1 MSRLAITP
9 RAFHP
14 AVTIDRHARL
24 AAVRD
29 TLSAAGDPFGSGLE
43 LWALASDVAGKPLA
57 AAAGVPAAWQ
67 ARLIA
72 RIARARRHHRGP
84 RRLRFDAAAATVLL
98 DLFEGARGDGAI
110 ARAAMLGY
118 RAILDGTPACRL
130 RESMVVNLDRVR
142 HLLDGEGRAALAE
155 AWRQIA
161 PETPPYAHWFAGER
175 REVRLVCQVQD
186 VFFRAWKGFMKKL
199 GFAIASQSSP
209 GRIHYR
215 RTDVVRGIETT
226 FHVDYRKKGEGI
238 FQAMADD
245 DVDGVLFLGHSDW
258 WARVPRNLADAPDQ
272 RGAKL
277 LVLLM
282 CFGKHFHHALHERYP
297 DAHIVT
303 TKDPTEDPEDVAML
317 RHLFDGIAARA
328 TWKAIRKAVVADAK
342 TADNFVFPGDIRY
355 IVGVSD
361 DDRDGRLDRFDR
373 FCNVAS
379 GALLSPAN
387 LEDSFVPDPP
397 GLHPRGVELAP
408 RELDGANILEA
419 ALMLNSLSYDNQL
432 LDQVN
437 LEQKVVASGWHVPR
451 PGDFRAA
458 RFRVARRDGAEIV
471 RLSCSIRYARAAPS
485 ALTAMVVYEGY
496 QFLAKRLRS
505 RPALDAVDHALM
517 GLMLVGH
524 ALANANYPQHEACFR
539 AFVRRYGFPARLP
552 LARVLHHIEA
562 DPDWESGSR
571 RAVRAL
577 RRELT
582 DPQLARLERVLDA

>member
-1 MSRLAITP
+1 MTRVTITP
-9 RAFHP
+9 AAFHP
-14 AVTIDRHARL
+14 AVTIDRAARL
-24 AAVRD
+24 AAIRD
-29 TLSAAGDPFGSGLE
+29 TISAAGDPFGSGLE
-43 LWALASDVAGKPLA
+43 LWALAADVAGKPLA
-57 AAAGVPAAWQ
+57 AAARVPHAWQ

-84 RRLRFDAAAATVLL
+84 RHTRFDSAAATVLL
-98 DLFEGARGDGAI
+98 DLFEGARGQGAI
-110 ARAAMLGY
+110 ARAAFAEY
-118 RAILDGTPACRL
+118 AAILDRTAACQL
-130 RESMVVNLDRVR
+130 RESMAVNLDRVR
-142 HLLDGEGRAALAE
+142 HLLDDHGRAVLAR
-155 AWRQIA
+155 AWARIA
-161 PETPPYAHWFAGER
+161 PATPPYARWFAGGRAEI
-175 REVRLVCQVQD
+175 RLVCQVQD
-186 VFFRAWKGFMKKL
+186 VFFRSWKGFLKKL
-199 GFAIASQSSP
+199 GFAVVAQSSP

-215 RTDVVRGIETT
+215 RTDVVRGVATT
-226 FHVDYRKKGEGI
+226 FHIDYREKGEGI
-238 FQAMADD
+238 FSAMADA

-282 CFGKHFHHALHERYP
+282 CFGKHFHHALHTRYP

-317 RHLFDGIAARA
+317 RHLLEGIAHRQS
-328 TWKAIRKAVVADAK
+328 WRAIRAAAVADAK
-342 TADNFVFPGDIRY
+342 TADNFIFPGDVRY

-373 FCNVAS
+373 FCNLGS
-379 GALLSPAN
+379 GRLLAPPD

-408 RELDGANILEA
+408 RELDGAKILEA

-437 LEQKVVASGWHVPR
+437 IEQKVVASGWHVPR

-458 RFRVARRDGAEIV
+458 RFAIGRRDGREIV
-471 RLSCSIRYARAAPS
+471 RLSCSVRYARAAPS

-496 QFLAKRLRS
+496 QFFALRLRG
-505 RPALDAVDHALM
+505 RPRLDAVDHALM

-524 ALANANYPQHEACFR
+524 ALANADYPQHEAVFR

-552 LARVLHHIEA
+552 LKRVLHHIEA
-562 DPDWESGSR
+562 DPAWESGSR

-577 RRELT
+577 RRDL
-582 DPQLARLERVLDA
+582 DDAQLARLERVLDA